1 MVGGTLYPAE
11 SGADI
16 MNIPMMGQSNK
27 KAYIGYAR
35 TEKQPII
42 IAVDFDGTLCENKYP
57 EIGTPKREMIDLMK
71 WRKSMGD
78 KIILWTCRSGK
89 SLDDAVVWCASK
101 GLYFDE
107 VNENPPEEID
117 KWQSNPRKIGADV
130 YIDDKA
136 LNPKN
141 IPEWW
146 LD

>member
-1 MVGGTLYPAE
+1 
-11 SGADI
+11 

-57 EIGTPKREMIDLMK
+57 EIGTPKREMIELMK
-71 WRKSMGD
+71 RRKAMGD

-107 VNENPPEEID
+107 VNENSPEEID
-117 KWQSNPRKIGADV
+117 KWQSNPRKVGADV

-136 LNPKN
+136 LNPN
-141 IPEWW
+141 SIPEWW
-146 LD
+146 FE